1 MHRLSLIIYL
11 LTLTTQLFA
20 GYFSENDSLQVAI
33 SKSDSTQII
42 ISDSTLQTST
52 SHRLSPDTIALHIA
66 HARRLMKEYKID
78 VAIVTLEKAYARD
91 SSSIELVKE
100 LEEIYYSTSENTK
113 ALEFVNLLLDQG
125 IDSAVYLPRKAL
137 VMKKEGNLPEALH
150 IFRDLIRKDSANTFF
165 LNQLGDIFNMV
176 RKPDSALIYYT
187 KSVEVSPKNITLF
200 KAGQLFLDLEKP
212 GEALSFFDQYY
223 NPEIHDSK
231 PLRRLYGQTFFLLN
245 EYEESI
251 KVFDE
256 LYQKGDSSFITTKFL
271 GMSYRK
277 NGEYL
282 EAEIPLKQAAFQNP
296 NDFLV
301 YYNLGICCRNIGQT
315 DESERYFHTALDI
328 ITTPPAIRNMII
340 KELAENYKRATQW
353 HKALK
358 IYNEILESDPTN
370 MSVRMDI
377 LMILDYQLKDAEKAI
392 NGYKNTLAM
401 IEEDTTNTQNKGRMI
416 KYLNQRIEKLEEQK
430 FWEESGKN

>member
-1 MHRLSLIIYL
+1 MHRLSLIIIL
-11 LTLTTQLFA
+11 LTLTFQIFA
-20 GYFSENDSLQVAI
+20 GNSTKSDSIQVAFTNP
-33 SKSDSTQII
+33 DSTQIPTK
-42 ISDSTLQTST
+42 DSTLQASIP
-52 SHRLSPDTIALHIA
+52 HKLAPDTIALHIA
-66 HARRLMKEYKID
+66 NAQRLMKEYKID
-78 VAIVTLEKAYARD
+78 SAIITLEKAYARD
-91 SSSIELVKE
+91 SSSILLAKE
-100 LEEIYYSTSENTK
+100 LEDIYYSTSENTK
-113 ALEFVNLLLDQG
+113 ALKFINLLLEQG

-137 VMKKEGNLPEALH
+137 VMKKEGNLTEALH
-150 IFRDLIRKDSANTFF
+150 IFNDLISKDSTNIFF
-165 LNQLGDIFNMV
+165 LNQLGDIFKMA

-245 EYEESI
+245 EYEKSI
-251 KVFDE
+251 KVFNE
-256 LYQKGDSSFITTKFL
+256 LYQKGDSSYITTKFL

-315 DESERYFHTALDI
+315 DESEQYFQTALDI
-328 ITTPPAIRNMII
+328 ISTPPAIRNMII

-370 MSVRMDI
+370 MSVRMEI

-401 IEEDTTNTQNKGRMI
+401 IEEDTTNTQNKSRMI
-416 KYLNQRIEKLEEQK
+416 KYLNQRIDKLEEQK
-430 FWEESGKN
+430 FWEEKGNN